1 MILNLLTL
9 SNFAYLLPFILAME
23 KGYLLYS
30 IPYFLLFITSNI
42 YHLNHESEKYRIYDQ
57 IFAFGVIAMNT
68 YMMYLSYQNNILQ
81 VSTSIIFALVGFYIY
96 FNYAKIEKTEYNYEE
111 WHSLWHLVSGFGSA
125 ILFC

>member
-9 SNFAYLLPFILAME
+9 SNFAYLLPFILAIE

-42 YHLNHESEKYRIYDQ
+42 YHLNHENEKYRIYDQ

-81 VSTSIIFALVGFYIY
+81 VSTSIIFELSD
-96 FNYAKIEKTEYNYEE
+96 
-111 WHSLWHLVSGFGSA
+111 SLSCAGNSA
-125 ILFC
+125 TKDNRVI

>member
-9 SNFAYLLPFILAME
+9 SNFAYLLPFILAIE

-68 YMMYLSYQNNILQ
+68 YDVFILPKQYL
-81 VSTSIIFALVGFYIY
+81 TSFYINN
-96 FNYAKIEKTEYNYEE
+96 FCIS
-111 WHSLWHLVSGFGSA
+111 W
-125 ILFC
+125 ILYLF